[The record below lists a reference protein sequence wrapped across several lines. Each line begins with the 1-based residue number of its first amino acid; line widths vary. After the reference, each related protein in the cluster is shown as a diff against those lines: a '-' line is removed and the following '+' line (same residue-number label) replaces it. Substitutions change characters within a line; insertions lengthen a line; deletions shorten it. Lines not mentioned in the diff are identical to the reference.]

1 MWGRS
6 SSRRTKIVND
16 KNFKTRT
23 LKYAGLA
30 KESLAELSEVL
41 SDPDED
47 WVYRDEVVDRR
58 QDLVEHCF
66 EEVMR
71 AVDRCVKWWD
81 FLEAYDQDLEEM
93 LGVWHEL
100 MALKKFT
107 CRAIGW
113 LDNLDL
119 ALDKSYCCGG
129 PILLEHSSTR
139 TISRCKWCG
148 ETI

>member
-1 MWGRS
+1 M
-6 SSRRTKIVND
+6 VND
-16 KNFKTRT
+16 HEHETRT

-41 SDPDED
+41 YDPDDD
-47 WVYRDEVVDRR
+47 WMYRTEFVDRR

-66 EEVMR
+66 EEVML

-93 LGVWHEL
+93 KVIWGEL
-100 MALKKFT
+100 MELKKFAY
-107 CRAIGW
+107 RASQW
-113 LDNLDL
+113 LDNLYLD
-119 ALDKSYCCGG
+119 LDKSHCCGG
-129 PILLEHSSTR
+129 PVLLEHSSTR